1 MQITLL
7 QKEKKK
13 KNEGWLIDVAD
24 NFTPVYINMAVIKL
38 AGNFS
43 RI

>member
-7 QKEKKK
+7 QKKKK
-13 KNEGWLIDVAD
+13 KNKCWLFDVAD

-38 AGNFS
+38 AGNF
-43 RI
+43 